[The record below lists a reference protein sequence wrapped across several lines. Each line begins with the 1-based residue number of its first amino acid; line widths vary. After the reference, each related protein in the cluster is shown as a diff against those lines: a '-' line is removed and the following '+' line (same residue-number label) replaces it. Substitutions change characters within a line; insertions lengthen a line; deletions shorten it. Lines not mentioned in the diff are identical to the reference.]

1 MLLHSAARSQ
11 RLIWRGIARPS
22 VIARPADRPACT
34 ALPAT
39 PAHTVNLIP
48 FAPDLPGVKSRLHRW
63 AAAVLAWMAAGIL
76 TTAAVVTSDVPAV
89 RFFNR

>member
-1 MLLHSAARSQ
+1 
-11 RLIWRGIARPS
+11 
-22 VIARPADRPACT
+22 
-34 ALPAT
+34 
-39 PAHTVNLIP
+39 
-48 FAPDLPGVKSRLHRW
+48 VKSRLHRW